1 LSPPIIG
8 LIGILVFLFLA
19 LLGIPLGFAFT
30 AVGVLGIIWLK
41 GLGAGL
47 LILGQAPYEWTA
59 SYILTTIPLF
69 ILMGQFAFQSGIST
83 DLYRTAY
90 KWMGRLPGGLA
101 LATMFACT
109 GFAACTGSSLASA
122 ATMGTVAYPEM
133 KRYHYSDRLS
143 TGCIAVGGTLGI
155 LIPPST
161 IFIIYGIVTETS
173 IGDLFIAG
181 IIPGLMLASLFILLI
196 YVMCRINPRL
206 GPPAIETFSWK
217 EKISS
222 LRGVWGMLSIFIL
235 VIGGLYLGI
244 FAPSEAG
251 AIGAFGAL
259 FISLI
264 RRRLSWSSGFS
275 ALKETAKTTSLIL
288 FVFVGAMI
296 FNTFISISAL
306 SRLLT
311 QFITSIPTSPM
322 VILIIIIAFYLPLGM
337 VIEGMS
343 MVLLT
348 MPFVFPVITQLGF
361 DPVWF
366 GVLLVVLV
374 EVSFISPPIG
384 INLFV
389 VQGITKVPLHDVVL
403 GIVPFVVA
411 FVIGLVILVAFPQL
425 SLFLPNLMH

>member
-1 LSPPIIG
+1 LSPPTIG
-8 LIGILVFLFLA
+8 LIGIFVFLFLA
-19 LLGIPLGFAFT
+19 LLGVPLGFAFT
-30 AVGVLGIIWLK
+30 AVGVLGIVLLK

-59 SYILTTIPLF
+59 SYVLSTIPLF

-133 KRYHYSDRLS
+133 KRYNYSDRLS
-143 TGCIAVGGTLGI
+143 TGSIAVGGTLGI

-161 IFIIYGIVTETS
+161 MFIIYGIVTETS
-173 IGDLFIAG
+173 IGDLFVAG
-181 IIPGLMLASLFILLI
+181 IIPGLMLATLFILLI
-196 YVMCRINPRL
+196 YVMCRINPGL
-206 GPPAIETFSWK
+206 GPPAPETFSLK
-217 EKISS
+217 EKIAS
-222 LRGVWGMLSIFIL
+222 LSGVWGMLSIFIL
-235 VIGGLYLGI
+235 VIGGLYFGI

-259 FISLI
+259 LISLI
-264 RRRLSWSSGFS
+264 RRRITWSSGFG
-275 ALKETAKTTSLIL
+275 ALKDTAKTTSFIL

-306 SRLLT
+306 PRLVT
-311 QFITSIPTSPM
+311 QLITGIHASPT
-322 VILIIIIAFYLPLGM
+322 VILIIIVAFYLPLGM

-343 MVLLT
+343 MILLT
-348 MPFVFPVITQLGF
+348 IPFVFPVITTLGF

-366 GVLLVVLV
+366 GVLMVVLV

-389 VQGITKVPLHDVVL
+389 VQGITKVPLHDVVI
-403 GIVPFVVA
+403 GIVPFVVS
-411 FVIGLVILVAFPQL
+411 FLIGLAILIAFPQV
-425 SLFLPNLMH
+425 SLFLPRLMH

>member
-1 LSPPIIG
+1 MSPQAFG
-8 LIGILVFLFLA
+8 VIGIFVFLFLA
-19 LLGIPLGFAFT
+19 LWGVPLGFAFIT
-30 AVGVLGIIWLK
+30 VGVLGLICLK

-47 LILGQAPYEWTA
+47 LVLGNSPYEWTA

-69 ILMGQFAFQSGIST
+69 VLMGQFAYQAGIST

-133 KRYHYSDRLS
+133 KRYNYSDRLS
-143 TGCIAVGGTLGI
+143 TGSIAAGGTLGI

-161 IFIIYGIVTETS
+161 MFIIYGIVTETS

-181 IIPGLMLASLFILLI
+181 ILPGLLLATLFILPI
-196 YVMCRINPRL
+196 YFMCRFKPKL
-206 GPPAIETFSWK
+206 GPPAAEKFTLK
-217 EKISS
+217 EQVAS
-222 LRGVWGMLSIFIL
+222 LSGVWGMLAIFVV
-235 VIGGLYLGI
+235 VIGGLYAGV

-251 AIGAFGAL
+251 AIGSFGAL
-259 FISLI
+259 IISLL
-264 RRRLSWSSGFS
+264 RRRMTWSGLFK
-275 ALKETAKTTSLIL
+275 ALKDTAKTTSFIL
-288 FVFVGAMI
+288 FVFIGAMI

-306 SRLLT
+306 PRLLT
-311 QFITSIPTSPM
+311 ELIVSIPASPK

-343 MVLLT
+343 IILLT
-348 MPFVFPVITQLGF
+348 MPFVFPVITILGF

-366 GVLLVVLV
+366 GVLIVVLV
-374 EVSFISPPIG
+374 ELSFISPPIG

-389 VQGITKVPLHDVVL
+389 VQGVTKVPLHDVVI
-403 GIVPFVVA
+403 GIIPFVVS
-411 FVIGLVILVAFPQL
+411 FVIALAFLIAFPQI
-425 SLFLPNLMH
+425 SLFLPNLMR

>member
-1 LSPPIIG
+1 MTPQT
-8 LIGILVFLFLA
+8 IGILGIFAFLFLA
-19 LLGIPLGFAFT
+19 LWGVPLGFAFS
-30 AVGVLGIIWLK
+30 AVGVLGLIWLK

-47 LILGQAPYEWTA
+47 IVLGNSPYEWTA
-59 SYILTTIPLF
+59 SYILSTIPLF
-69 ILMGQFAFQSGIST
+69 VLMGQFAFRAGIST

-122 ATMGTVAYPEM
+122 ATMGTVSYPEM
-133 KRYHYSDRLS
+133 KRYNYSDRLS
-143 TGCIAVGGTLGI
+143 TGSIAAGGTLGI

-161 IFIIYGIVTETS
+161 MFIIYGIVTETS

-181 IIPGLMLASLFILLI
+181 ILPGLLLATLFIIPI
-196 YVMCRINPRL
+196 YFMCRFNPRL
-206 GPPAIETFSWK
+206 GPPSPETFTFK
-217 EKISS
+217 ERVAS
-222 LRGVWGMLSIFIL
+222 LSGVWGMLAIFII
-235 VIGGLYLGI
+235 VIGGLYAGI

-259 FISLI
+259 VISLI
-264 RRRLSWSSGFS
+264 RRRLNLSSFFF
-275 ALKETAKTTSLIL
+275 ALRDTAKTTGFIL
-288 FVFVGAMI
+288 FVFIGAMI

-306 SRLLT
+306 PRLLT
-311 QFITSIPTSPM
+311 ELITNIPAPPK

-343 MVLLT
+343 MILLT
-348 MPFVFPVITQLGF
+348 MPFVYPVITALGF

-366 GVLLVVLV
+366 GVLMVVLV
-374 EVSFISPPIG
+374 ELSFISPPIG

-389 VQGITKVPLHDVVL
+389 VQGVTRVPLHDVVI
-403 GIVPFVVA
+403 GIIPFVIS
-411 FVIGLVILVAFPQL
+411 FVIGLAILIIFPQV
-425 SLFLPNLMH
+425 SLFLPNLMR